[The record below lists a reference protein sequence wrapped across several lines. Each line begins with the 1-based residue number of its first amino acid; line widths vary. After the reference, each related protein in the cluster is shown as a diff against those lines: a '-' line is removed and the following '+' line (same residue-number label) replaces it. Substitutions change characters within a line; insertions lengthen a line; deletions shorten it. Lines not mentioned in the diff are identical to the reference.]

1 MLHLAIEQLC
11 GLAAVVF
18 ATASRGSRGA
28 AVLSAGFL
36 CGLGLPV
43 PPPEWTGAF
52 VAAVAALV
60 LIDSH
65 PPTTALASPLAS
77 GLTGGLC
84 AQMLAGHGMATWLA
98 WPLAAGFVAASAMAS
113 QRNPRFARRE
123 IREDALAA
131 LAALGLFVAAAP
143 SVATGWRTAGAMNL
157 AANDLVGPALNSN
170 LLLGVAAVVALGGL
184 YSLRRRA

>member
-18 ATASRGSRGA
+18 ATASRGTRGA
-28 AVLSAGFL
+28 ALLSAGFI

-43 PPPEWTGAF
+43 PSPGWTGAF
-52 VAAVAALV
+52 VAAIAVLV
-60 LIDSH
+60 LMDLHS
-65 PPTTALASPLAS
+65 PTTAFASPLAS

-98 WPLAAGFVAASAMAS
+98 WPLAAGFVAASAIAS
-113 QRNPRFARRE
+113 QRKPRFARRE

-143 SVATGWRTAGAMNL
+143 SVAAGWRTAGAMNL
-157 AANDLVGPALNSN
+157 AANDLAGPALNSG

-184 YSLRRRA
+184 SALRRRA

>member
-18 ATASRGSRGA
+18 ATTSRGIRGA
-28 AVLSAGFL
+28 ALLFAGFI

-43 PPPEWTGAF
+43 PSPGWTGAF
-52 VAAVAALV
+52 VATIAVLV
-60 LIDSH
+60 LMDLHS
-65 PPTTALASPLAS
+65 PTTALASPLAS

-84 AQMLAGHGMATWLA
+84 SQMLAGHGMATWLA
-98 WPLAAGFVAASAMAS
+98 WPLVAGFVAASAIAS
-113 QRNPRFARRE
+113 QRNPRFAGRE

-143 SVATGWRTAGAMNL
+143 SVAAGWRTARGMNL
-157 AANDLVGPALNSN
+157 AANDLAGPALHSG

-184 YSLRRRA
+184 YTLRRRA

>member
-1 MLHLAIEQLC
+1 MC

-28 AVLSAGFL
+28 AALTAGFF
-36 CGLGLPV
+36 CGLGLPL
-43 PPPEWTGAF
+43 PSPGGTGAF
-52 VAAVAALV
+52 VAAIAVLV
-60 LIDSH
+60 LMDSH

-98 WPLAAGFVAASAMAS
+98 WPLAAGFVAASAIAS

-143 SVATGWRTAGAMNL
+143 GVAAGWRTAAAMNL
-157 AANDLVGPALNSN
+157 AANDLAGPGAHSG

-184 YSLRRRA
+184 YTLRRRA